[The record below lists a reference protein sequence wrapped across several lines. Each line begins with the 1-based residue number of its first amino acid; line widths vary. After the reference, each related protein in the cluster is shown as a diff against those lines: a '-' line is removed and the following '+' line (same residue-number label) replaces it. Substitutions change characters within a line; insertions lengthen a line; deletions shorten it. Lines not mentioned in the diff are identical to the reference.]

1 MVEQAHCK
9 CIRKDTN
16 KNQYLYLRNEDRNKN
31 SVTTGFQLT
40 LTCFLYAMCSLLLQN
55 ITKAY

>member
-16 KNQYLYLRNEDRNKN
+16 KKQYLYLRNEDRNKKFCN
-31 SVTTGFQLT
+31 NRLSVNPELFSVCNVQLVT
-40 LTCFLYAMCSLLLQN
+40 PEHH
-55 ITKAY
+55 